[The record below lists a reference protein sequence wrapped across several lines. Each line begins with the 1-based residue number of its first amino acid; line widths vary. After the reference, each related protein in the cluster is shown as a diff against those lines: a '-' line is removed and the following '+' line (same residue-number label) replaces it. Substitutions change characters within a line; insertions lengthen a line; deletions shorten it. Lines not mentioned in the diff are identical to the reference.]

1 MIALLDP
8 DGRGS
13 DSDRARRRG
22 LTIGLQDIDG
32 MSPIRGWLNPE
43 LRAGLDAVLAK
54 WAAPGMCDPDDQT
67 AVVEGEPAAEPAESD
82 TRSTAQRNHDA
93 LNAMVRSVLS
103 SGELGSHRGLPV
115 TIVANVELKDLQ
127 AKAGVAKTGGGAL
140 LPVRDLI
147 RMARHAYHYLAI
159 FDDAKKCDLYR
170 GASTRLATKEQCLV
184 LHALDRG
191 CTHPGCDVPGYLSEV
206 HHVEGWATNRRTD
219 IDDLT
224 FACGVHHDLVTNHGW
239 STRKLANGDTEWI
252 PPRDLDTGRP
262 RTNWFHHPEKL
273 RGRGEADDD
282 DDSREAG

>member
-43 LRAGLDAVLAK
+43 LPAGLDAVLPK
-54 WAAPGMCDPDDQT
+54 WAAPGMCNPDDQT
-67 AVVEGEPAAEPAESD
+67 AVVEGEPTAERAEAD

-127 AKAGVAKTGGGAL
+127 AKAGWPRQEGA
-140 LPVRDLI
+140 PCCRF
-147 RMARHAYHYLAI
+147 AI
-159 FDDAKKCDLYR
+159 
-170 GASTRLATKEQCLV
+170 
-184 LHALDRG
+184 
-191 CTHPGCDVPGYLSEV
+191 
-206 HHVEGWATNRRTD
+206 
-219 IDDLT
+219 
-224 FACGVHHDLVTNHGW
+224 
-239 STRKLANGDTEWI
+239 
-252 PPRDLDTGRP
+252 
-262 RTNWFHHPEKL
+262 
-273 RGRGEADDD
+273 
-282 DDSREAG
+282 